1 MFSVG
6 DQIVHPMHGAG
17 VIQEIVG
24 RKLEGNTVYYYALKL
39 TLDDVTLFVPVE
51 NSEEIGLR
59 PVCSAEA
66 AANLL
71 AHLPQILIDD
81 DKCWN
86 RRYRENMLRI
96 RSGDADEV
104 AKVVKNLVR
113 RDGERGLST
122 GEKKMLGSARRILL
136 SELALALGKQPKEI
150 EEYLNTRLCL

>member
-17 VIQEIVG
+17 VIQELVE
-24 RKLEGNTVYYYALKL
+24 RSFDSKTVYYYALKL
-39 TLDDVTLFVPVE
+39 ALDDVTLFVPVE

-59 PVCSAEA
+59 PVCSAA
-66 AANLL
+66 AAAKLL
-71 AHLPQILIDD
+71 DSLPAIDMDD
-81 DKCWN
+81 DKSWN

-113 RDGERGLST
+113 RDAERGLST
-122 GEKKMLGSARRILL
+122 GEKKMLGSARRILI
-136 SELALALGKQPKEI
+136 SELSLALGRSAGEI
-150 EEYLNTRLCL
+150 EEILNTRLCL